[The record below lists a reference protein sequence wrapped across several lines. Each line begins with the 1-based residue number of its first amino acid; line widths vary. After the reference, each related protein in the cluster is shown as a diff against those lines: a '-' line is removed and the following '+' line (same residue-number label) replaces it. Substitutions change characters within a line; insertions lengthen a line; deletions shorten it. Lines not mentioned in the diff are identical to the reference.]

1 MVARLLLIL
10 MLVVALAIP
19 DGGVVALADAGDD
32 ARGDNTKLQGR
43 LWVLPE
49 RARLVIETG
58 AQLQYK
64 VFQLDNPPRVVMD
77 VYANADTPDVAEGGD
92 MTEAAGYLRG
102 FRHSRFD
109 DKTLRFVFDLSDK
122 VNHRVSYLA
131 PVAGYRW
138 RLILDVLPSD
148 APDPLLP
155 LLRQLE
161 EKELPPFLVVIDPGH
176 GGEDPGAVSPNNNYE
191 KRVVLAIAK
200 MLREQLN
207 AKSGVRAELTR
218 SKDRFLKLGRRVNI
232 AHRLDADVF
241 ISVHADSVV
250 SRKARGSSVFIL
262 SDKGA
267 SSSFARRLARRAN
280 LSDLVGGEISTA
292 AADPA
297 VSAALRQLSKDGKDA
312 ASRQLAELI
321 LRNMGGI
328 NKLHS
333 DKVEYAGFAVL
344 KSPSIPS
351 VLVETAFISNPQE
364 EKKLHSPAFQK
375 QMATAI
381 ADAVMEYKMRHHTP

>member
-1 MVARLLLIL
+1 MVARLLL
-10 MLVVALAIP
+10 MLVVALAAPADVI
-19 DGGVVALADAGDD
+19 VAAASADDKAQQ
-32 ARGDNTKLQGR
+32 LQGR
-43 LWVLPE
+43 LWVSPE
-49 RARLVIETG
+49 RSRLVVETG

-64 VFQLDNPPRVVMD
+64 VFRLDNPPRVVMD
-77 VYANADTPDVAEGGD
+77 VYTASDAPPFADGD
-92 MTEAAGYLRG
+92 LSPAGGYLRD

-109 DKTLRFVFDLSDK
+109 NNTLRFVFDLSGE
-122 VNHRVSYLA
+122 VNPQVSYLA

-138 RLILDVLPSD
+138 RLILDILPAN

-161 EKELPPFLVVIDPGH
+161 EKEAPPFLVVIDPGH

-200 MLREQLN
+200 QLREQLN
-207 AKSGVRAELTR
+207 AEDGIRAELTR
-218 SKDRFLKLGRRVNI
+218 SKDRFIKLGRRVNI
-232 AHRLDADVF
+232 AHRLGADVF

-250 SRKARGSSVFIL
+250 SRKARGSSVFVL
-262 SDKGA
+262 SEKGA
-267 SSSFARRLARRAN
+267 SSSFARRLARQAN

-297 VSAALRQLSKDGKDA
+297 VSAALRQLSKDGKDK

-321 LRNMGGI
+321 LRNMGAI

-333 DKVEYAGFAVL
+333 ERVEYAGFAVL

-351 VLVETAFISNPQE
+351 VLVETAFISNPEE
-364 EKKLHSPAFQK
+364 EKKLLTPAFQK
-375 QMATAI
+375 KMAAAI
-381 ADAVMEYKMRHHTP
+381 ADAVKEYKMRHHTP